1 MRPTQQ
7 AQTGTEKA
15 VADNSVYS
23 RQLSQP
29 GSSLLA
35 PHLLLLLSFPASEFL
50 LPWPWLRL
58 PLPAHPGQ
66 SGPLGSGKGLQTA
79 GQRWLPASTL
89 TVPGT
94 SRPGSGRAGSR
105 RRPSANLASQVLRG
119 DKGPDFKAAWTTH
132 RPTALLLT
140 AWREGC
146 GRGCHRPAWVLAI
159 LPSCLEKHLPG
170 WVPAPARKPQ
180 CSLLTEHQLW
190 PPSASIGLP
199 REPGL

>member
-29 GSSLLA
+29 GDSLLA
-35 PHLLLLLSFPASEFL
+35 PHLLLLLSFPASKFL
-50 LPWPWLRL
+50 LPRG
-58 PLPAHPGQ
+58 PGEGSLSQ
-66 SGPLGSGKGLQTA
+66 PIQGYPGPSAKGKGLETS
-79 GQRWLPASTL
+79 GQRWLSASTL

-94 SRPGSGRAGSR
+94 SSPGSGRAGSG

-119 DKGPDFKAAWTTH
+119 DKGPGFKAAWATH

-140 AWREGC
+140 ACREGR
-146 GRGCHRPAWVLAI
+146 GRGCHRPARVLAI
-159 LPSCLEKHLPG
+159 LLSCG
-170 WVPAPARKPQ
+170 
-180 CSLLTEHQLW
+180 LLTEGQLW
-190 PPSASIGLP
+190 PPSASVGLP